1 MAAAKEVLKQKQAEA
16 AEKDKAEKQ
25 ANQAFEDA
33 KTELRKL
40 NQAQL
45 EKQVAYE
52 EAVKAQKEAE
62 TNKDNAQNALNE
74 QQPKCEAANKK
85 LDDAKKAKD
94 AADVAVAEAQKAVQ
108 AAKDALAA
116 SKSKA
121 QEQWNLGSVGY
132 FQSHGSTAALE
143 VFTKERTASDGTSY
157 LDPTRNAGENDAR
170 SLENMKISIE
180 QLATINEKRQKD
192 GGIDGRKL
200 SILQVDDFVMAVAQ
214 ANANWSQAKID
225 HATAIQPPYE
235 NLSWGTRTAAQA
247 LQGWWDS
254 EKALFDELRAKG
266 YKTRTEM
273 DKVLLPKGKSV
284 GHYTNLVDDLMW
296 GYSWSPEER
305 KVMGYAFRP
314 SSSRYRYVQSLDLSA
329 VITGKAYSVEE
340 YQKDFMKYYN
350 GLKDAKENGS
360 QEARDALA
368 KAEANAGLQEKLAKQ
383 AEVEQKLQE
392 AIAASEAE
400 AKKCEAC
407 KAKLEAAK
415 EALKKA
421 EEAATSAKQDLEAA
435 KAAAKA
441 QNGVVENKRTE
452 LLNAEKAKAAAD
464 EAVTQAQE
472 EVNTKR
478 QAADEAQKK
487 VDEKQKALDAAKENY
502 EAVKATKADATKQQ
516 DEAENAVKQA
526 EADLKAA
533 ESEKAK
539 TDAVVTDADTKLNE
553 AKQKA
558 AEAETQAQNAQKAKD
573 TADQKAADAKTTN
586 EAAAKD
592 YADKAAAQ
600 KAADDAKSNVEA
612 ADKAV
617 TDANTAKE
625 EVEKAA
631 QDAEAAKDTAQ
642 KAKDQAVVDNEAVQK
657 VPDLDAW
664 VKQQTAPK
672 PAPAPMPVAAL
683 RAPTT
688 IKVSAESQQAIAEV
702 MAQYQRYL
710 EAAQAVNTPAEQV
723 EKLKAEYEAALAQLE
738 PLENAVKSA
747 NSKLIDTK
755 ATYEKLYKECTAPLP
770 GQKGKP
776 AASASAQAKQLPRT
790 GAADLSTVLGL
801 STITAGAGIYLLARR
816 RQAKHC

>member
-16 AEKDKAEKQ
+16 SQKDKAEKE
-25 ANQAFEDA
+25 ANQVFEDA

-45 EKQVAYE
+45 EKQAAYE

-74 QQPKCEAANKK
+74 QQPKCDAANKK
-85 LDDAKKAKD
+85 LDDAKKAKE
-94 AADVAVAEAQKAVQ
+94 AADAAVAEAQKAVQ

-121 QEQWNLGSVGY
+121 QEQWNLGSKGF
-132 FQSHGSTAALE
+132 FQENKSSKALAQLNTDF
-143 VFTKERTASDGTSY
+143 VVNGKKITSY
-157 LDPTRNAGENDAR
+157 TTIGNPQDAT
-170 SLENMKISIE
+170 SLENMK
-180 QLATINEKRQKD
+180 LALETMKEGNDLRVKGDNNFAAMPALKVTDE
-192 GGIDGRKL
+192 L
-200 SILQVDDFVMAVAQ
+200 MAIAQ
-214 ANANWSQAKID
+214 INANYSANYDNRHSGNGGPFVKS
-225 HATAIQPPYE
+225 AGE
-235 NLSWGTRTAAQA
+235 NLSWGGGSPYTRSGFSWYT
-247 LQGWWDS
+247 S
-254 EKALFDELRAKG
+254 EKAI
-266 YKTRTEM
+266 Y
-273 DKVLLPKGKSV
+273 DKDPSGNSGVV
-284 GHYTNLVDDLMW
+284 GHYTNLMNKGFLYTGFASGTKNASYGIVHAQEFW
-296 GYSWSPEER
+296 GGTTDTEYT
-305 KVMGYAFRP
+305 Y
-314 SSSRYRYVQSLDLSA
+314 
-329 VITGKAYSVEE
+329 EE
-340 YQKDFMKYYN
+340 YLARFMKYYN

-502 EAVKATKADATKQQ
+502 DAVVATKADATKQL